1 MIATSPSSSQL
12 KKQIY
17 KFALDLF
24 TSQKTLL
31 TRCSSLSLNFCKTLH
46 NLKSNCQIF
55 LEKIMQTQI
64 RSETIVQQQQQQQ
77 QLLLKEAWREIVVGE
92 DEYCNLL

>member
-1 MIATSPSSSQL
+1 
-12 KKQIY
+12 
-17 KFALDLF
+17 
-24 TSQKTLL
+24 
-31 TRCSSLSLNFCKTLH
+31 
-46 NLKSNCQIF
+46 
-55 LEKIMQTQI
+55 MQTQI